1 MANEQELTR
10 ITISDGYVID
20 NNYLMLLE
28 YPDAIDPHSI
38 DYSILRYFDDAAFG
52 EEKWGYHDLDWHVV
66 GLCVWRNSPFGRRA
80 YVALSEQG
88 HIEIEVA
95 GGEQIIEEHIP
106 DAGLHEEWS
115 RDYGYV
121 DRVREIAG
129 RLYVCGTNRQVYR
142 RSDAGQW
149 EHFDNGILVPEA
161 KDLAELHSRRLKGL
175 MDIAGLSEQSI
186 YTAGYDGEVFYHDGT
201 HWSQVESG
209 VDEDLF
215 KIKIVSEDDVYIIG
229 ANGTLLRGNHRDGF
243 KNLSSVEDNQR
254 FTGIE
259 IFNGALF
266 LASNLGMFTYDP
278 VAQKILPYKT
288 NLTPDLVDCHVLEA
302 RDGIMWSIG
311 FKDLARFDGAQWERI
326 HHPNNPP
333 IGGATGTP

>member
-1 MANEQELTR
+1 MNQQELLR
-10 ITISDGYVID
+10 ITMLDGMVMDANYIS
-20 NNYLMLLE
+20 LLE
-28 YPDAIDPHSI
+28 FPENYDRQSI
-38 DYSILRYFDDAAFG
+38 DYAAVRYFDDDAEAD
-52 EEKWGYHDLDWHVV
+52 EKWGLIDFDWYGVSI
-66 GLCVWRNSPFGRRA
+66 CVWRHTELGKRA
-80 YVALSEQG
+80 YVTLSREG
-88 HIEIEVA
+88 HVAIEVA
-95 GGEQIIEEHIP
+95 GSEQIIEEHIP

-115 RDYGYV
+115 RDFGYV

-149 EHFDNGILVPEA
+149 EHFDSGILVPEA

-186 YTAGYDGEVFYHDGT
+186 YAVGYDGEVFYHDGA
-201 HWSQVESG
+201 HWSQVESS
-209 VDEDLF
+209 VAEDLF
-215 KIKIVSEDDVYIIG
+215 RIKLVSEDEVYIVG
-229 ANGTLLRGNHRDGF
+229 ANGTMLKGNHRDGF
-243 KNLSSVEDNQR
+243 KNLSSVQDNQR

-259 IFNGALF
+259 IFTGTLF

-278 VAQKILPYKT
+278 VAQKILPYET
-288 NLTPDLVDCHVLEA
+288 DLTPDLVDCHVLEA

-311 FKDLARFDGAQWERI
+311 FKDLARFDGARWERI

-333 IGGATGTP
+333 IGGTTGTP